1 MNHRRVVLL
10 GPQRLQP
17 TLNTA
22 IDSLGIRGRIAAIT
36 AGWEEREGEDQ
47 ELRDHL
53 GGRTINL
60 ALYERTE
67 DVFRLDQEF
76 MRATRV
82 RHDRVR
88 KMQELYRTRLTHMV
102 RAARELSQRETA
114 PGYEDLIEPELRG
127 AIDAVRALDDEH
139 VARMRAADSEFVARW
154 RPRDREH
161 VARHRR
167 ELQWV
172 LDGCDA
178 LCIAGGHVAIL
189 LNRMRLFT
197 ILDLL
202 REQPIIAWSAGAMA
216 ISERVVVFHDRPPQG
231 AGAAE
236 VLEAGLG
243 ACAGVVPLPHAEKR
257 LDLADSARVALF
269 ARRFAPSLCVA
280 LDPRTRIDWQE
291 QRWKGQTGTRCLTK
305 SGELAEVGAR

>member
-1 MNHRRVVLL
+1 
-10 GPQRLQP
+10 
-17 TLNTA
+17 
-22 IDSLGIRGRIAAIT
+22 
-36 AGWEEREGEDQ
+36 
-47 ELRDHL
+47 
-53 GGRTINL
+53 
-60 ALYERTE
+60 
-67 DVFRLDQEF
+67 
-76 MRATRV
+76 
-82 RHDRVR
+82 
-88 KMQELYRTRLTHMV
+88 
-102 RAARELSQRETA
+102 
-114 PGYEDLIEPELRG
+114 
-127 AIDAVRALDDEH
+127 
-139 VARMRAADSEFVARW
+139 
-154 RPRDREH
+154 
-161 VARHRR
+161 
-167 ELQWV
+167 LQWV